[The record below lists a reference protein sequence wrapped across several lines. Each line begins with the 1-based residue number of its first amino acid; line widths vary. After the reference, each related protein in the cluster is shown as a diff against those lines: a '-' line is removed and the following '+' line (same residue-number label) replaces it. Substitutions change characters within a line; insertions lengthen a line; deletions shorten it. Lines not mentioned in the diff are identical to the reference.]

1 MGLSL
6 DNSQGIDVIN
16 VDVNGSGDTEI
27 TYVRPVRNFVLKSRQ
42 GNTLYYRSSSGAT
55 KYFTLLPGEKIDGKV
70 LLADLNWKTASLGF
84 IRTDAGVTDTVEGLV
99 SYW

>member
-6 DNSQGIDVIN
+6 DSSQGIDVVN
-16 VDVNGSGDTEI
+16 VDVNGTDTEI

-42 GNTLYYRSSSGAT
+42 GNTLYYRASSGST

-70 LLADLNWKTASLGF
+70 LFADSNWKTASLGF
-84 IRTDAGVTDTVEGLV
+84 IRTDAGGSDTVEVLV